1 MAALLRG
8 RAGRRKNVIA
18 RNEVTKQSAVNNI
31 HHQVSSIMDKRRCK
45 MRLKITKSSASALS
59 DDERKEKI
67 ISFIRESS
75 VESSNG
81 RLLEDFESRVKH
93 FETIYSIPSSKI
105 KEALESGNIKETE
118 EIVQWIFA
126 YSILKGA
133 GRV

>member
-1 MAALLRG
+1 
-8 RAGRRKNVIA
+8 
-18 RNEVTKQSAVNNI
+18 
-31 HHQVSSIMDKRRCK
+31 

-126 YSILKGA
+126 YNILKGA